1 MKKLTLALVAVLLV
15 AGLIAATSPW
25 RIPRAVVAQALEAGL
40 PRSSGLHASL
50 AGPATFKLLPRP
62 RVQATQLT
70 VGDHGGAV
78 MLDAPLLKADLDIP
92 SLARGVW
99 RLTSATLVG
108 PTATL
113 DLDHMVAPIL
123 TEQGE
128 HPSLQIRL
136 RSGVLRL
143 RSTSGPGDLL
153 ATGLDASM
161 TWPGDSEAVV
171 LSGMATVKGA
181 TARFAG
187 ALQNPALSMTP
198 EGSNATLQVDSPL
211 FSLAV
216 DGILSGGP
224 QQTFSGRASLST
236 SALPKLLRHLDG
248 IPLAVAAK
256 RAQISGD
263 LVAKLH
269 DLSLSN
275 AQVRLDRARFEG
287 TLAWRRDAGRSL
299 VVGTLATDLLD
310 LDALFGDGADRR
322 AFEDLYRRPLVASP
336 FGTDIDMRIS
346 ATTARLQRVTVEDAA
361 IAALVRGDRLEL
373 ILDEAR
379 AYRGL
384 VKARL
389 LANIGADGI
398 DAHAELSAKSVDL
411 GALSEGLSGHERVGG
426 ALTGQTELDGR
437 GASLLDVVS
446 KLEGSGQIGIEGGRL
461 AGLSLAQALR
471 HLGRRIPLV
480 ADSRGTPTTFDK
492 ALWAV
497 SIKNGVVRIPDGKLT
512 APGVSMSFGAE
523 TNLPAGRID
532 VQAVAA
538 QTDRGGAKLPDGQSL
553 PFEMRGTWA
562 GPMVLEAK
570 GAGLPLTTFPLF
582 DGFAAQR

>member
-1 MKKLTLALVAVLLV
+1 MKKLALALGVVLLV
-15 AGLIAATSPW
+15 VGLVAATSPW
-25 RIPRAVVAQALEAGL
+25 RVPRALVAQALEAGL
-40 PRSSGLHASL
+40 PRSGGLHASL
-50 AGPATFKLLPRP
+50 GGPATFKLLPRP
-62 RVQATQLT
+62 RLQATQ
-70 VGDHGGAV
+70 VAVRDDKGAV
-78 MLDAPLLKADLDIP
+78 MLDAPLLKAELDIP
-92 SLARGVW
+92 SLVRGTW

-113 DLDHMVAPIL
+113 DLDRLATPVLAG
-123 TEQGE
+123 QGR
-128 HPSLQIRL
+128 HPPLQIRL

-143 RSTSGPGDLL
+143 LSARSFDDLL
-153 ATGLDASM
+153 ATGLDATL
-161 TWPGDSEAVV
+161 TWPGDSDAVV
-171 LSGMATVKGA
+171 LSGVATIKGT

-187 ALQNPALSMTP
+187 ALQNPSLSLRP

-211 FSLAV
+211 FSFAA
-216 DGILSGGP
+216 DGILSGGS
-224 QQTFSGRASLST
+224 QQEFTGHASLST

-269 DLSLSN
+269 DVSVSN
-275 AQVRLDRARFEG
+275 AQVRLDHARFEG

-299 VVGTLATDLLD
+299 VAGTLATDLLD
-310 LDALFGDGADRR
+310 LDALFGEGADRK
-322 AFEDLYRRPLVASP
+322 AFEGLYRRPLVASP

-346 ATTARLQRVTVEDAA
+346 ATTARMERVTVEDAA
-361 IAALVRGDRLEL
+361 VAALVRGDRLEL
-373 ILDEAR
+373 ILDEAQ

-384 VKARL
+384 VKARI
-389 LANIGADGI
+389 LATIGRDGI
-398 DAHAELSAKSVDL
+398 DAHAELSAKRVDL
-411 GALSEGLSGHERVGG
+411 GNLSQGLSGQERVGG

-437 GASLLDVVS
+437 GSSLSDVIS
-446 KLEGSGQIGIEGGRL
+446 KLEGSGQIGIEGGKL

-497 SIKNGVVRIPDGKLT
+497 SVKDGVVRIPDGKLT

-523 TNLPAGRID
+523 TSLPAGRID
-532 VQAVAA
+532 VHAVAA
-538 QTDRGGAKLPDGQSL
+538 QTDRGGAPLPDGQTL
-553 PFEMRGTWA
+553 PFEMRGSWA
-562 GPMVLEAK
+562 GPLVLQAR
-570 GAGLPLTTFPLF
+570 GSGLPLATLPFF